1 MTNYLWTFPLFLL
14 SQNGDFYSRIET
26 KKCQNIDYRVQ
37 LIFPFHA
44 FALYQFSLCLPS
56 IFSSFFLITSS
67 FPSLSLFP
75 LFQFFLFSFINFS
88 SSLPQL
94 FTSCSS
100 LFCRFFFLSSFI
112 SFFSWEIS
120 NFKINRNIRFK
131 KKLWNRVVSS
141 LKSSY
146 LFTFLVLKITRIQ
159 LYIVEINDDNGSC
172 CSGELSRSSM
182 R

>member
-1 MTNYLWTFPLFLL
+1 MAIFTVGSKRKNVKILLITGYNKYSPFMLLHFINFLFVFLQYFLRFFLSLLLFLH
-14 SQNGDFYSRIET
+14 Q
-26 KKCQNIDYRVQ
+26 V
-37 LIFPFHA
+37 
-44 FALYQFSLCLPS
+44 
-56 IFSSFFLITSS
+56 
-67 FPSLSLFP
+67 
-75 LFQFFLFSFINFS
+75 FFLFFNSFS
-88 SSLPQL
+88 SHLSTSLLL
-94 FTSCSS
+94 FLNCSPVACPS

>member
-1 MTNYLWTFPLFLL
+1 MSKYWLQGTINIPLSCFCTL
-14 SQNGDFYSRIET
+14 
-26 KKCQNIDYRVQ
+26 
-37 LIFPFHA
+37 
-44 FALYQFSLCLPS
+44 S
-56 IFSSFFLITSS
+56 IFSLSS
-67 FPSLSLFP
+67 FNI
-75 LFQFFLFSFINFS
+75 FFLFSYHFFFSFTKSFSSFSILSLLIYQLLFFS
-88 SSLPQL
+88 SSIVH
-94 FTSCSS
+94 
-100 LFCRFFFLSSFI
+100 LFCQFFFLSSFI

-120 NFKINRNIRFK
+120 NFKINRNMVRFK

>member
-1 MTNYLWTFPLFLL
+1 MAIFTVGSKRKNVKILITGYNKYSPFMLLHFINFLFVFLQYFLPFFLSLLLFLH
-14 SQNGDFYSRIET
+14 Q
-26 KKCQNIDYRVQ
+26 V
-37 LIFPFHA
+37 
-44 FALYQFSLCLPS
+44 
-56 IFSSFFLITSS
+56 
-67 FPSLSLFP
+67 
-75 LFQFFLFSFINFS
+75 FFLFSFINSFS
-88 SSLPQL
+88 SHLSTSLLL
-94 FTSCSS
+94 FLNCSPVACSS

-120 NFKINRNIRFK
+120 NFKINRNMVRFK

>member
-1 MTNYLWTFPLFLL
+1 MSKYWLQGTINIPLSCFCTL
-14 SQNGDFYSRIET
+14 
-26 KKCQNIDYRVQ
+26 
-37 LIFPFHA
+37 
-44 FALYQFSLCLPS
+44 S
-56 IFSSFFLITSS
+56 IFSLSS
-67 FPSLSLFP
+67 FNI
-75 LFQFFLFSFINFS
+75 FFLFSYHFFFSFTKSFSSFSILSLLIYQLLFFS
-88 SSLPQL
+88 SSIVHQLLVLPS
-94 FTSCSS
+94 FVDS
-100 LFCRFFFLSSFI
+100 SSFPLS

-120 NFKINRNIRFK
+120 NFKINCNIRFK